1 MEASRDIIVM
11 VDDDI
16 TNLNVARNNLA
27 GRYSIVTVPS
37 GEKLFNLLDKISP
50 SLILLDIEMPVM
62 NGYEVMKKLKADEK
76 TNHIPVIFLTAKIDP
91 ASEIEGLSL
100 GAVDYITKPFSR
112 DLLIKRIDLH
122 ILFEKQRKELLSY
135 NLSLEDEVGK
145 QTQTVLE
152 LQNAIIKI
160 IAELVESR
168 DSITGGHIERTQ
180 HYIRLLL
187 DFLIEHN
194 VYSDTISTWDIDLFV
209 MSSQL
214 HDVGKITI
222 KDDILMKPAKLTE
235 DEFEEMKH
243 HTVAGLEIIK
253 RIEDNTTKSE
263 FLTYAA
269 ALAVSHHEKWDG
281 SGYPHGLSGND
292 IPLQGR
298 LMALV
303 DVYDALTND
312 RPYKKA
318 FSHEEAVNIIR
329 EGSGTHFDPLI
340 ADIFII
346 HEKEFESFKNK
357 QETTL
362 VRSADIRTGTESD
375 FEPNLEV
382 VNNIVGVRS
391 GKDPAH
397 GERIHKY
404 LEIIVEALKDNDSFK
419 DEISNWNTDLFLMSA
434 QLHDVG
440 HVGVSNTILGKSADL
455 TPAEFDNMKN
465 HVDLG
470 VKIIQMIKN
479 QVDHTSLLSHAEALT
494 GSHHERWDGSGYP
507 HGLKGNGIPLQGRI
521 MAIVD
526 VYTALTSDRPH
537 RVKKTHKE
545 AVEIIRTGSGT
556 HFDPELVKAFLDHEA
571 DFGSIDEPAEN
582 EAVTLSDSE

>member
-1 MEASRDIIVM
+1 M
-11 VDDDI
+11 VDDDP
-16 TNLNVARNNLA
+16 TNLNVARNNLM

-37 GEKLFNLLDKISP
+37 GEKLFGLLDKISP
-50 SLILLDIEMPVM
+50 SLILLDIEMPEM
-62 NGYEVMKKLKADEK
+62 NGYEVMKKLKSNGK
-76 TNHIPVIFLTAKIDP
+76 TAHIPVIFLTAKIDP

-135 NLSLEDEVGK
+135 NLSLENEVGK
-145 QTQTVLE
+145 QAQTVME

-180 HYIRLLL
+180 HYIRLLI
-187 DFLIEHN
+187 DFLLEHK
-194 VYSDTISTWDIDLFV
+194 VYADVLSTWDIDLFV

-222 KDDILMKPAKLTE
+222 KDDILMKPAKLTD

-243 HTVAGLEIIK
+243 HTIAGVEIIR
-253 RIEDNTTKSE
+253 RIEETTVESE
-263 FLTYAA
+263 FLTFAA

-281 SGYPHGLSGND
+281 TGYPYGLSGND

-318 FSHEEAVNIIR
+318 FSHDEAVEIIR
-329 EGSGTHFDPLI
+329 NGSGTHFDPLI
-340 ADIFII
+340 ADVFII
-346 HEKEFESFKNK
+346 HEKEFENFKNK
-357 QETTL
+357 QDTTR
-362 VRSADIRTGTESD
+362 VIIDKSRSS
-375 FEPNLEV
+375 EPYVDSSLEV
-382 VNNIVGVRS
+382 VSNIIGVRS

-397 GERIHKY
+397 GERINKY
-404 LEIIVEALKDNDSFK
+404 LEIIVNALKDNDSFK

-440 HVGVSNTILGKSADL
+440 HVGVSNTVLGKPSDL

-470 VKIIQMIKN
+470 VKIIQMIKS
-479 QVDHTSLLSHAEALT
+479 QVEHTSLLNHAEALT
-494 GSHHERWDGSGYP
+494 SSHHERWDGTGYP

-545 AVEIIRTGSGT
+545 AIEIIRTGSGT
-556 HFDPELVKAFLDHEA
+556 HFDPDLVRAFLEYES
-571 DFGSIDEPAEN
+571 DFGSIEPL
-582 EAVTLSDSE
+582 TSEQTPEQTPNQTPES

>member
-1 MEASRDIIVM
+1 M

-37 GEKLFNLLDKISP
+37 GEKLFSLLDKISP
-50 SLILLDIEMPVM
+50 SLILLDIEMPEM
-62 NGYEVMKKLKADEK
+62 NGYEVMKKLKSDEK
-76 TNHIPVIFLTAKIDP
+76 TAHIPVIFLTAKIDP

-145 QTQTVLE
+145 QTQTVME

-194 VYSDTISTWDIDLFV
+194 VYADIISTWDIDLFV

-243 HTVAGLEIIK
+243 HTVAGVEIIR
-253 RIEDNTTKSE
+253 RIEENTVESE

-281 SGYPHGLSGND
+281 SGYPYGLSGND

-318 FSHEEAVNIIR
+318 FSHEEAVEIIKN
-329 EGSGTHFDPLI
+329 GSGNHFDPLI
-340 ADIFII
+340 ADVFLL
-346 HEKEFESFKNK
+346 HEKEFESFKN
-357 QETTL
+357 TRGTSAF
-362 VRSADIRTGTESD
+362 RSGDPRAVDTD
-375 FEPNLEV
+375 AEPTLEV
-382 VNNIVGVRS
+382 VNNIIGVRS

-397 GERIHKY
+397 GERIRKY
-404 LEIIVEALKDNDSFK
+404 LEIIVKALQENDSFK

-440 HVGVSNTILGKSADL
+440 HVGVSNNILRKSADL

-479 QVDHTSLLSHAEALT
+479 QVEHTSLLSHAEALT
-494 GSHHERWDGSGYP
+494 SSHHERWDGSGYP
-507 HGLKGNGIPLQGRI
+507 HGLKGKGIPLQGRI

-556 HFDPELVKAFLDHEA
+556 HFDPDLVKAFLDHES
-571 DFGSIDEPAEN
+571 DFGNIEPGS
-582 EAVTLSDSE
+582 SDSDYDPDLQ

>member
-1 MEASRDIIVM
+1 MDTNRDIIVM

-37 GEKLFNLLDKISP
+37 GEKLFSLLDKISP

-62 NGYEVMKKLKADEK
+62 NGYEVMRKLKGDER
-76 TNHIPVIFLTAKIDP
+76 TAHIPVIFLTAKIDP
-91 ASEIEGLSL
+91 TSEIEGLSL
-100 GAVDYITKPFSR
+100 GAVDYITKPFSK

-135 NLSLEDEVGK
+135 NLTLEDEVGK

-194 VYSDTISTWDIDLFV
+194 VYSDIISSWDIDLFV

-222 KDDILMKPAKLTE
+222 KDDILMKPAKLTDE
-235 DEFEEMKH
+235 EFEEMKH
-243 HTVAGLEIIK
+243 HTVAGVDIIK
-253 RIEDNTTKSE
+253 RIEESTVESD
-263 FLTYAA
+263 FLTFAS

-281 SGYPHGLSGND
+281 SGYPYGLVGND

-318 FSHEEAVNIIR
+318 FSHEEAVEIIKN
-329 EGSGTHFDPLI
+329 GSGTHFDPLI
-340 ADIFII
+340 ADVFII
-346 HEKEFESFKNK
+346 HEKEFESFKN
-357 QETTL
+357 QRETTL
-362 VRSADIRTGTESD
+362 MISADIRTDLEPPSKS
-375 FEPNLEV
+375 ENKPNLDV
-382 VNNIVGVRS
+382 VNSIVGVRS

-397 GERIHKY
+397 SERINKY
-404 LEIIVEALKDNDSFK
+404 LEIIVNALKGNDSFK

-434 QLHDVG
+434 QLHDIG

-470 VKIIQMIKN
+470 VQIIQMIKN
-479 QVDHTSLLSHAEALT
+479 QVERTSLLDHAEALT

-556 HFDPELVKAFLDHEA
+556 HFDPELVKAFLEHES
-571 DFGSIDEPAEN
+571 DFGSINP
-582 EAVTLSDSE
+582 EAAGV

>member
-1 MEASRDIIVM
+1 M

-27 GRYSIVTVPS
+27 GAYSIVTVPS
-37 GEKLFNLLDKISP
+37 GEKLFSLLEKISP

-62 NGYEVMKKLKADEK
+62 NGYEVMKKLKSDEK
-76 TNHIPVIFLTAKIDP
+76 TAHIPVIFLTAKIDP
-91 ASEIEGLSL
+91 ASEVEGLNL

-112 DLLIKRIDLH
+112 ELLIKRIDLH
-122 ILFEKQRKELLSY
+122 LLFEKQKKELLNYS
-135 NLSLEDEVGK
+135 LSLESEVGK

-180 HYIRLLL
+180 YYIRLLI
-187 DFLIEHN
+187 DFLLEHN
-194 VYSDTISTWDIDLFV
+194 VYTEEISSWDINLFV

-222 KDDILMKPAKLTE
+222 KDEILMKPGALTE
-235 DEFEEMKH
+235 DEFDEMKN
-243 HTVAGLEIIK
+243 HTISGVEIIK
-253 RIEDNTTKSE
+253 RIEENTTVTE

-269 ALAVSHHEKWDG
+269 ALAGSHHEKWNG
-281 SGYPHGLSGND
+281 EGYPYGLKGIE

-298 LMALV
+298 IMALV

-318 FSHEEAVNIIR
+318 FSHKEAIDIIKKSS
-329 EGSGTHFDPLI
+329 GSHFDPNI
-340 ADIFII
+340 AEVFLL
-346 HEKEFESFKNK
+346 HEKEFESFKMQRK
-357 QETTL
+357 VKIEK
-362 VRSADIRTGTESD
+362 TGDVQPAMNMVTS
-375 FEPNLEV
+375 
-382 VNNIVGVRS
+382 IIGTRS
-391 GKDPAH
+391 GKEPGH
-397 GERIHKY
+397 GERMRRY
-404 LEIIVEALKDNDSFK
+404 LEVMVNELKDNKNYK
-419 DEISNWNTDLFLMSA
+419 DEVLNWNTDLFLMSA
-434 QLHDVG
+434 QFHDIG
-440 HVGVSNTILGKSADL
+440 QLSVSDNILNKSEDL
-455 TPAEFDNMKN
+455 TPAEFESVKN
-465 HVDLG
+465 HVDFG
-470 VKIIQMIKN
+470 IKIIQKIKN
-479 QVDHTSLLSHAEALT
+479 QVEHMSILNHAEALT

-526 VYTALTSDRPH
+526 VYEALTSDRPH
-537 RVKKTHKE
+537 REKKTHKE

-556 HFDPELVKAFLDHEA
+556 HFDPELVRAFLDCEA
-571 DFGSIDEPAEN
+571 DFSEIEIIGSDEN
-582 EAVTLSDSE
+582 NDNK